1 MARLFITPREL
12 DFISDIT
19 KEVIKDVAGQ
29 KVFYYRIREDLSN
42 THDIYS
48 EATEKVFD
56 PPIEIEAL
64 VEWNETSVTTNN
76 FGIDV
81 VNDVNVMV
89 HMRDL
94 LDKNVV
100 LRVGDY
106 FSYGA
111 SFYEIAQLKT
121 ISKIFGQVE
130 HSTGYRLVGK
140 YARQGLVSKK
150 PLGPT
155 LEQYTDEDAVQDTY
169 SQQRGV
175 ETNIEG
181 PTNDRRELV
190 EKGILDVPLTGPRR
204 VARDT
209 TGSSFYGD
217 DDT

>member
-29 KVFYYRIREDLSN
+29 HVFYYRVREDLSN
-42 THDIYS
+42 THDIYD

-64 VEWNETSVTTNN
+64 VEWNETTVATNN
-76 FGIDV
+76 FGVDV

-94 LDKNVV
+94 LDKNII

-106 FSYGA
+106 FGYGP
-111 SFYEIAQLKT
+111 SFYEIVQLKT

-130 HSTGYRLVGK
+130 HSTGYKLVGK
-140 YARQGLVSKK
+140 YARQGLISKK
-150 PLGPT
+150 PIGPT
-155 LEQYTDEDAVQDTY
+155 LEQYTDSDAVQDTFA
-169 SQQRGV
+169 QQRGA
-175 ETNIEG
+175 ETNEEG
-181 PTNDRRELV
+181 KTNDRRELV
-190 EKGILDVPLTGPRR
+190 EKGILDAPLTGPRR
-204 VARDT
+204 VARDL